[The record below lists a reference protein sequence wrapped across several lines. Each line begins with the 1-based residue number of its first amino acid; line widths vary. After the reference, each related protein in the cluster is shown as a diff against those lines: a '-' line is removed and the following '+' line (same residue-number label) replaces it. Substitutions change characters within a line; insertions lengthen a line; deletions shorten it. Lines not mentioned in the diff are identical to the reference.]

1 MKEHPSLKKYKRQS
15 ENHISLALKNSKHVL
30 LRAIILIALLFI
42 SMSHPNLIAGEGDEI
57 PPLDHRC
64 IWVTRDVLKSKRTLD
79 DMVNF
84 AIEKNINHLFI
95 QVRGRGDSFYESNFI
110 PRSQILSEGEF
121 DPLAYLLDTVKG
133 QGIKIHAWVNV
144 YFLWSSKSLPTHDR
158 HILHMRQ
165 EWLDTTEEWPV
176 DVKKQLGMVTVNNN
190 SSEGLFLSPNHP
202 DVNGYLIKVFR
213 ELITN
218 YDIDGLHLDYIRYQ
232 DAEYGRN
239 PYAIA
244 QFKKESGND
253 PRPWFLEMERSTSAS
268 RRLIGNM
275 KRWNNSKRKA
285 VTSLVK
291 DTRALVNEVRPDCII
306 SAAVKPNLYIAR
318 ERFFQEWNVWLA
330 AGYMDWIVPMNY
342 SPKMREFA
350 RNIDVINDNL
360 PKKYRDKIIMGI
372 ALHNQ
377 KPSEA
382 AEKIKFS
389 RLGQFPRIS
398 VFSYN
403 IMIKDRRYSSVFD
416 EENY

>member
-42 SMSHPNLIAGEGDEI
+42 SISHPNLIAGEGDEI

-64 IWVTRDVLKSKRTLD
+64 IWVTRDVLKSKRTID
-79 DMVNF
+79 EMVNF
-84 AIEKNINHLFI
+84 AIEKNINHLFVQI
-95 QVRGRGDSFYESNFI
+95 RGRGDSFYESELI

-121 DPLAYLLDTVKG
+121 DPLAYLLDTAKG
-133 QGIKIHAWVNV
+133 KGIKIHAWVNV
-144 YFLWSSKSLPTHDR
+144 YVLWSSKSLPNHER

-165 EWLDTTEEWPV
+165 EWLDTTQEWPV
-176 DVKKQLGMVTVNNN
+176 DVEKQLNMVTVNNN
-190 SSEGLFLSPNHP
+190 GSEGLFLSPNHP

-244 QFKKESGND
+244 RFKNESGND
-253 PRPWFLEMERSTSAS
+253 PGPWFLEMERSTIAS
-268 RRLIGNM
+268 PRLIGNM
-275 KRWNNSKRKA
+275 KRWNNFKRKA

-306 SAAVKPNLYIAR
+306 SAAVKPNLYVAR
-318 ERFFQEWNVWLA
+318 ERYFQEWNVWLA

-372 ALHNQ
+372 ALYNQ
-377 KPSEA
+377 EPSEA

-389 RLGQFPRIS
+389 RLRQFPGIS

-403 IMIKDRRYSSVFD
+403 LMIKDPRYSSALD
-416 EENY
+416 QENY

>member
-1 MKEHPSLKKYKRQS
+1 MKEHPSQKKYKRQS
-15 ENHISLALKNSKHVL
+15 ENHISLALKILNRVL
-30 LRAIILIALLFI
+30 LRAIMLIALLFI
-42 SMSHPNLIAGEGDEI
+42 SISHHNLIAGEGDEV

-64 IWVTRDVLKSKRTLD
+64 IWVTRDVLKSKRTID

-84 AIEKNINHLFI
+84 AIEKNINHLFVQI
-95 QVRGRGDSFYESNFI
+95 RGRGDSFYESELI

>member
-95 QVRGRGDSFYESNFI
+95 QVRGRGDSFYESDFI

-285 VTSLVK
+285 VTTLVK

>member
-15 ENHISLALKNSKHVL
+15 ENHISLALKNSKHFL

-133 QGIKIHAWVNV
+133 KGIKIHAWVNV